1 MSVFIRDFE
10 RSTWFDGHKTDF
22 ILDVDHH
29 ARACWWSTSENSEK
43 CPRVMRGKTSVPS
56 EIAFYSDL
64 TRICEEF
71 VSALTVRA
79 IYDRFSFTKSEVSR
93 RDTNLQ

>member
-1 MSVFIRDFE
+1 
-10 RSTWFDGHKTDF
+10 
-22 ILDVDHH
+22 
-29 ARACWWSTSENSEK
+29 
-43 CPRVMRGKTSVPS
+43 MRGKTSVPS

-64 TRICEEF
+64 IRICEEF